1 MATVSTMDEPAPAR
15 EPGLRGRP
23 VALLAAGSGLLL
35 GTTDFLV
42 QQTPLGQL
50 TNSVAVWTALA
61 FAVGAC
67 VSPPTSRAVLAAGAA
82 LVVAIG
88 TWYAV
93 AQSVYGLYDLSAL
106 PHILI
111 WSGAAVAAGL
121 VFGIAGT
128 WWRFHRGSW
137 RAGLGLAAL
146 VALFAVEG
154 GYSFLVLH
162 QPGWGAEKLAV
173 AAVLLVALSRP
184 LRRRREPLLLAVPVV
199 ALGAAGYLAL
209 DAVLALAGAR

>member
-1 MATVSTMDEPAPAR
+1 MTMDEPAPVR

-23 VALLAAGSGLLL
+23 VALLAAGSGALL

-61 FAVGAC
+61 FVVGAC
-67 VSPPTSRAVLAAGAA
+67 VAPPASRAVLPAGAA
-82 LVVAIG
+82 LAVAIG

-106 PHILI
+106 PHVLI

-121 VFGIAGT
+121 VFGIAGN
-128 WWRFHRGSW
+128 WWRFRRDSW

-146 VALFAVEG
+146 VALFAVEA
-154 GYSFLVLH
+154 GYSFLVLD
-162 QPGWGAEKLAV
+162 QPGWGTGKLAV
-173 AAVLLVALSRP
+173 AAVLLVALSRA

-199 ALGAAGYLAL
+199 VLGAAGYLAL
-209 DAVLALAGAR
+209 DALLALAGSR